1 MSLLKSNELTKQLA
15 AVPDASGVYIFK
27 DELGE
32 IIYIGKALS
41 LRSRV
46 RSYWNDNSWHERP
59 KLAVMIPKVCAID
72 TILTNSE
79 KEALLLEATLIKQ
92 HHPRYNVS
100 LRDDKRYPWLAIT
113 YDVAYPRLVMVRD
126 PVRYRKDNPRARV
139 FGPYVESGNMWQ
151 TVKVLR
157 KVFPMRQRRTP
168 LFKDR
173 PCMNYYIGLC
183 LGPCQ
188 KLVPEDAYER
198 MVKQVEMFLA
208 GRQREVVAQ
217 LKGEMEGAA
226 ERLEF
231 EQAAKIRNRLQA
243 LERMIE
249 KQQVFF
255 ESQKVNQDIIAESHT
270 VKLISI
276 SLLKVR
282 EGKMISAETVT
293 LPLVEKTGWDEAY
306 QSFIDQYYTSC
317 EDIAVPT
324 EVVLQHVIEDQNA
337 LLELLNSKAA
347 HAVKITVPQ
356 RGGKTSMIEMAQKNA
371 AHSLETEIS
380 DQTELNAKLESVM
393 SSLQADLGLSKQ
405 PRRIECFD
413 ISNIQGTDNVASMV
427 VFENAASKKSD
438 YRTFKIRSVEGE
450 ANDFASMKEV
460 VSRRYHRILL
470 ESKTMPDLIIIDGGK
485 GQLNAACEALSELNI
500 EVDIIGL
507 AKKQEEVYRP
517 GRSEPIFLPRRSAG
531 LHLLQ
536 RVRDEAHRF
545 AVTFHRKLRAKRS
558 VASNLDLLPGVGK
571 ARRKIILDH
580 FGSFD
585 KVKLASL
592 DELKAVPGLPKNV
605 AQSIYGLL
613 HPAVTDENAKSAQA
627 AGSADQIG
635 ALAFGDG
642 AQSLAVSETD
652 EGNDDGESSDDE
664 EANESEE
671 SEDAKTDDAE
681 DSEDEELSGETDDDE
696 LTEGEELGS

>member
-1 MSLLKSNELTKQLA
+1 MSPFKSDEIVKQLA
-15 AVPDASGVYIFK
+15 AVPDSAGVYIFK
-27 DELGE
+27 DELSE
-32 IIYIGKALS
+32 IIYIGKAVC

-46 RSYWNDNSWHERP
+46 RSYWNETSWSERP
-59 KLAVMIPKVCAID
+59 KLAVMIPKVAGID

-113 YDVAYPRLVMVRD
+113 YDVAFPRLVMVRD

-188 KLVPEDAYER
+188 KMIAEDTYER
-198 MVKQVEMFLA
+198 MVRQVEMFLA
-208 GRQREVVAQ
+208 GRQREVVSQ
-217 LKGEMEGAA
+217 LKSEMEAAA

-255 ESQKVNQDIIAESHT
+255 ENQKVNQDIIAESHT
-270 VKLISI
+270 TKLISI

-317 EDIAVPT
+317 EDIAIPA
-324 EVVLQHVIEDQNA
+324 EVVLQHAVEDQSA
-337 LLELLNSKAA
+337 LLELFNSKAT

-371 AHSLETEIS
+371 AHSLEREIS
-380 DQTELNAKLESVM
+380 DQSEIDSKLESVM
-393 SSLQADLGLSKQ
+393 SSLQADLGLMNQ

-427 VFENAASKKSD
+427 VFENAGAKKSD

-460 VSRRYHRILL
+460 VGRRYSRLQQ
-470 ESKTMPDLIIIDGGK
+470 ENKPMPDLIIIDGGK
-485 GQLNAACEALSELNI
+485 GQLNAACEALAELKI
-500 EVDIIGL
+500 EIDIIGL

-545 AVTFHRKLRAKRS
+545 AVTYHRKLRAKRS
-558 VASNLDLLPGVGK
+558 VSSNLDLLPGIGK
-571 ARRKIILDH
+571 ARRKIILDY
-580 FGSFD
+580 FVSFD
-585 KVKLASL
+585 KVKAATL

-605 AQSIYGLL
+605 AQSIYQLL
-613 HPAVTDENAKSAQA
+613 HPPSADGVGQNAGDSGASPKKPPHGRATAKLNESGLSTA
-627 AGSADQIG
+627 AGEGSIHEADI
-635 ALAFGDG
+635 
-642 AQSLAVSETD
+642 
-652 EGNDDGESSDDE
+652 DDE
-664 EANESEE
+664 DDEADEEVGDADDDNELTESEE
-671 SEDAKTDDAE
+671 LDTN
-681 DSEDEELSGETDDDE
+681 
-696 LTEGEELGS
+696 